1 MNTALLKLTDSI
13 YVLDICKNCSSTIK
27 SLILGVYN
35 RQNELHNKLFNY
47 AIDYKIK
54 FPVDYKVNGVKVAVW
69 RDPVERCVSVYTDK
83 VLNYEEN
90 TKLCRE
96 LKSANIKTFSDL
108 LEYIKVHKTEDGH
121 IDSQSNIIGNVELD
135 YLIPMSLFNK
145 WLRKETNYT
154 PIIANR
160 SLYIYKP
167 TEEEIQTV
175 KEIYKEDYSLLDRF
189 KIYSL

>member
-1 MNTALLKLTDSI
+1 MNTALLKLTNNI

-90 TKLCRE
+90 TNLCRE
-96 LKSANIKTFSDL
+96 LKSANVKTFSDL

-121 IDSQSNIIGNVELD
+121 IDSQSNTIGNVELD
-135 YLIPMSLFNK
+135 YLIPMPLFNK

-160 SLYIYKP
+160 SLYTYKP

>member
-47 AIDYKIK
+47 TIDYKIK
-54 FPVDYKVNGVKVAVW
+54 FPVDYKVNGIKVAVW

-90 TKLCRE
+90 TKLCKE
-96 LKSANIKTFSDL
+96 LKSANVKTFSDL

-121 IDSQSNIIGNVELD
+121 IDSQSNTIGNVKLD
-135 YLIPMSLFNK
+135 YLIPMHLFNK

-160 SLYIYKP
+160 YLYTYKP
-167 TEEEIQTV
+167 TEKEIQTV

>member
-54 FPVDYKVNGVKVAVW
+54 FPVDYKVDGIKVAVY

-90 TKLCRE
+90 TKICKD
-96 LKSANIKTFSDL
+96 LKAANVKTFMDL
-108 LEYIKVHKTEDGH
+108 LNYIKVHKTEEGH
-121 IDSQSNIIGNVELD
+121 IDSQSNVIGNVKLD
-135 YLIPMSLFNK
+135 YLIPMPLFNK

-160 SLYIYKP
+160 SLYTYKP
-167 TEEEIQTV
+167 TAEEVQII
-175 KEIYKEDYSLLDRF
+175 KELYKEDYELPNKF
-189 KIYSL
+189 KLYSL